1 MKTSKIID
9 RKISEVRD
17 KSKSQ
22 NRREGEKEMKRNI
35 KTIFALAVAAAIT
48 IFVVFPAASQD
59 KPTDNMQILRDKIK
73 ADKKLLVAG
82 NMELTDVEA
91 KAFWPVYEGY
101 QNELFLLRGRTVRL
115 IKDYSDAYE
124 KMSNDKAKALLDELM
139 KIDSLGLKLRQAYLP
154 KFRQVLPE
162 VKVVRYYQIENK
174 INAALNYELA
184 TNIPLMKAAQ

>member
-1 MKTSKIID
+1 
-9 RKISEVRD
+9 
-17 KSKSQ
+17 
-22 NRREGEKEMKRNI
+22 MKRKAVLMTVLI
-35 KTIFALAVAAAIT
+35 AGLIALGAMPALA
-48 IFVVFPAASQD
+48 QD
-59 KPTDNMQILRDKIK
+59 KPADNMQIVREKVQ
-73 ADKKLLVAG
+73 ADKKLFVAA
-82 NMELTDVEA
+82 NMELTEAEA

-101 QNELFLLRGRTVRL
+101 QNELFLLRGRTVKL

-124 KMSNDKAKALLDELM
+124 KMSSDKAKALLDELM
-139 KIDSLGLKLRQAYLP
+139 EIDSLGLKLRQAYLP